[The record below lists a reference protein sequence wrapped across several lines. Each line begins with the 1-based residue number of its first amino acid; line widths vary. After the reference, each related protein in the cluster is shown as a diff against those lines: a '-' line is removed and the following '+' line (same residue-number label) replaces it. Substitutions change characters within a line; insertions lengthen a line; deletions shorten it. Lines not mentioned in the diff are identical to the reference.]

1 MQRFII
7 QTMTE
12 IKIPEIHIPEIQIPQ
27 VYVPQVSLP
36 GYEPLNVETIGCK
49 YFHRDVKN
57 TGNRNLL
64 IDDPNGIVSN
74 CPYPSFIPMN
84 YQADQLIITETVLPS
99 EEEQKLPEGKPPQ
112 AEIPKDDK
120 KEDVFVECP
129 GKNDQRVGDFRNEKR
144 LERVVGHER
153 SEDGTICTTIYE
165 DVPFKDQYIPEVSTI
180 VSTAVIGLVAAST
193 PLLLNAVKPIVKQIV
208 KKLTKKKNKKS
219 SS

>member
-1 MQRFII
+1 M
-7 QTMTE
+7 E
-12 IKIPEIHIPEIQIPQ
+12 IPEIHIPEVAIPE
-27 VYVPQVSLP
+27 VYIPQVSLP

-64 IDDPNGIVSN
+64 VEDPNGVTNS

-84 YQADQLIITETVLPS
+84 YQADQLIIV
-99 EEEQKLPEGKPPQ
+99 EEAAVVNDEPAKLPEGKPPQ
-112 AEIPKDDK
+112 PEIPKDK
-120 KEDVFVECP
+120 KEEVFVDCP
-129 GKNDQRVGDFRNEKR
+129 GRTDQRVGDFRNEKR

-208 KKLTKKKNKKS
+208 KKLTKKKEK
-219 SS
+219 

>member
-1 MQRFII
+1 M
-7 QTMTE
+7 E
-12 IKIPEIHIPEIQIPQ
+12 IPEIHIPEIAIPQ
-27 VYVPQVSLP
+27 VYVPKVSLP
-36 GYEPLNVETIGCK
+36 GYEPLNVETMGCK

-64 IDDPNGIVSN
+64 VEDPNGVTSS

-84 YQADQLIITETVLPS
+84 YQADQLIIV
-99 EEEQKLPEGKPPQ
+99 EEAAVVNDEPAKLPEGKPPQ
-112 AEIPKDDK
+112 PEIPKDK
-120 KEDVFVECP
+120 KEEVFVECP
-129 GKNDQRVGDFRNEKR
+129 GRTDQRVGDFRNEKR

-208 KKLTKKKNKKS
+208 KKLTKKKDKS
-219 SS
+219 T

>member
-1 MQRFII
+1 M
-7 QTMTE
+7 MTE
-12 IKIPEIHIPEIQIPQ
+12 IKIPEIHIPEIEIPQ

-64 IDDPNGIVSN
+64 IDDPNGVVNN

-84 YQADQLIITETVLPS
+84 YQADQLIIV
-99 EEEQKLPEGKPPQ
+99 EEAAVVNDEPAKLPEGKPPQ

-120 KEDVFVECP
+120 KEEVFVDCP
-129 GKNDQRVGDFRNEKR
+129 GRTDQRVGDFRNEKK

-193 PLLLNAVKPIVKQIV
+193 PLLLNAVKPLVKQIV
-208 KKLTKKKNKKS
+208 KKLTKKKDKS
-219 SS
+219 T

>member
-1 MQRFII
+1 MPTID
-7 QTMTE
+7 
-12 IKIPEIHIPEIQIPQ
+12 IPEINIPNIEIPE

-36 GYEPLNVETIGCK
+36 GYEPVNVETIGCK

-64 IDDPNGIVSN
+64 IDDPNGVVSN
-74 CPYPSFIPMN
+74 CPYPSFIPIN
-84 YQADQLIITETVLPS
+84 YQPDQLIIV
-99 EEEQKLPEGKPPQ
+99 EEAAVVNEEPDKLPEGKPPQ
-112 AEIPKDDK
+112 AEIPKEEK
-120 KEDVFVECP
+120 KDDVFIECP
-129 GKNDQRVGDFRNEKR
+129 GKKDQRVGDFRNEKR

-208 KKLTKKKNKKS
+208 KKLTKKKDKV
-219 SS
+219 

>member
-1 MQRFII
+1 M
-7 QTMTE
+7 E
-12 IKIPEIHIPEIQIPQ
+12 IPQISIPNIEIPQ

-64 IDDPNGIVSN
+64 IDDPNGVVSD

-84 YQADQLIITETVLPS
+84 YQPDQLIIV
-99 EEEQKLPEGKPPQ
+99 EEAAVVNDEPEKLPEGKPPQ
-112 AEIPKDDK
+112 AEIPKDEK
-120 KEDVFVECP
+120 KEDIFVECP
-129 GKNDQRVGDFRNEKR
+129 GKKDQRVGDFRNEKK
-144 LERVVGHER
+144 LERVIGHSR

-180 VSTAVIGLVAAST
+180 VSTAVIGLVSAST

-208 KKLTKKKNKKS
+208 KKLTKKKDKV
-219 SS
+219 

>member
-1 MQRFII
+1 MPTID
-7 QTMTE
+7 
-12 IKIPEIHIPEIQIPQ
+12 IPEIHIPNIEIPE

-49 YFHRDVKN
+49 YFHRDTKN

-64 IDDPNGIVSN
+64 IDDPNGVVSN

-84 YQADQLIITETVLPS
+84 YQADQLIIV
-99 EEEQKLPEGKPPQ
+99 EEAAVVNDEPAKLPEGKPPQ
-112 AEIPKDDK
+112 AEIPKEDK

-129 GKNDQRVGDFRNEKR
+129 SPKDQRVGDFRNEKK
-144 LERVVGHER
+144 LERVVGHKR

-208 KKLTKKKNKKS
+208 KKLTKKKEK
-219 SS
+219 

>member
-1 MQRFII
+1 
-7 QTMTE
+7 MTE
-12 IKIPEIHIPEIQIPQ
+12 IKIPEIHIPEVLIPQ

-64 IDDPNGIVSN
+64 VEDPNGVTSS

-84 YQADQLIITETVLPS
+84 YQADQLIIV
-99 EEEQKLPEGKPPQ
+99 EEAMVENEEPAKLPEGKPPKP
-112 AEIPKDDK
+112 EIPKSDK
-120 KEDVFVECP
+120 KVEFVECP
-129 GKNDQRVGDFRNEKR
+129 GKKDQRVGDFRNEKR

-165 DVPFKDQYIPEVSTI
+165 DVPFKDQYIPEISTVI
-180 VSTAVIGLVAAST
+180 STAFIGLVAAST

-208 KKLTKKKNKKS
+208 KKLTKKKDKV
-219 SS
+219 

>member
-1 MQRFII
+1 
-7 QTMTE
+7 MTE

-27 VYVPQVSLP
+27 VYAPQVSLP

-64 IDDPNGIVSN
+64 IDDPNGVVSN

-84 YQADQLIITETVLPS
+84 YQPDQLIIV
-99 EEEQKLPEGKPPQ
+99 EEAAVVNDEPEKLPEGKPPQ
-112 AEIPKDDK
+112 AEIPKEEK

-129 GKNDQRVGDFRNEKR
+129 GKKDQRVGDFRNEKR

-208 KKLTKKKNKKS
+208 KKLTKKKKDLK
-219 SS
+219 

>member
-1 MQRFII
+1 
-7 QTMTE
+7 MTE

-64 IDDPNGIVSN
+64 IEDPNGVTSS

-84 YQADQLIITETVLPS
+84 YQADQLIITETALPA

-112 AEIPKDDK
+112 AEIPKGEK

-129 GKNDQRVGDFRNEKR
+129 SKNDQRVGDFRNEKR

-193 PLLLNAVKPIVKQIV
+193 PLLLNAVKPLVKQIV
-208 KKLTKKKNKKS
+208 KKLTKKKKDVK
-219 SS
+219 

>member
-1 MQRFII
+1 MPTID
-7 QTMTE
+7 
-12 IKIPEIHIPEIQIPQ
+12 IPEIHIPNIEIPE

-64 IDDPNGIVSN
+64 IDDPNGVVSN

-84 YQADQLIITETVLPS
+84 YQADQLVITETTLPA
-99 EEEQKLPEGKPPQ
+99 EEEQKLPEGKPPK
-112 AEIPKDDK
+112 AEIPKEEK

-129 GKNDQRVGDFRNEKR
+129 GKKDQRVGDFRNEKR
-144 LERVVGHER
+144 LERVVGHKR

-165 DVPFKDQYIPEVSTI
+165 DVSFKDQYIPEVSTI

-193 PLLLNAVKPIVKQIV
+193 PLLLNAVKPLVKQII
-208 KKLTKKKNKKS
+208 KKLTKKKDKV
-219 SS
+219 

>member
-1 MQRFII
+1 M
-7 QTMTE
+7 E
-12 IKIPEIHIPEIQIPQ
+12 IPEISIPNIEIPK

-64 IDDPNGIVSN
+64 IDDPNGVVSN

-84 YQADQLIITETVLPS
+84 YQPDQLIIV
-99 EEEQKLPEGKPPQ
+99 EESPVVNDEPAKLPEGKPPK
-112 AEIPKDDK
+112 AEIPKDK
-120 KEDVFVECP
+120 KKKDVFVECP
-129 GKNDQRVGDFRNEKR
+129 GKKDQRVGDFRNEKR

-165 DVPFKDQYIPEVSTI
+165 DVPFKDQYLPEISTVI
-180 VSTAVIGLVAAST
+180 STAFIGLVAAST
-193 PLLLNAVKPIVKQIV
+193 PLLLNAVKPLVKQIV
-208 KKLTKKKNKKS
+208 KKLTKKKDKV
-219 SS
+219 

>member
-1 MQRFII
+1 MPTID
-7 QTMTE
+7 
-12 IKIPEIHIPEIQIPQ
+12 IPEIHIPEVSIPQ

-36 GYEPLNVETIGCK
+36 GYEPLNVETIGCR
-49 YFHRDVKN
+49 YSHRDTKN

-64 IDDPNGIVSN
+64 VEDPNGVTSS

-84 YQADQLIITETVLPS
+84 YQADQLIIV
-99 EEEQKLPEGKPPQ
+99 EEAAVVNDEPAKLPEGKPPQ
-112 AEIPKDDK
+112 PEIPKDK
-120 KEDVFVECP
+120 KEEVFVDCP
-129 GKNDQRVGDFRNEKR
+129 GRTDQRVGDFRNEKR

-193 PLLLNAVKPIVKQIV
+193 PLLLNAVKPLVKQIV
-208 KKLTKKKNKKS
+208 KKLTKKKEK
-219 SS
+219 

>member
-1 MQRFII
+1 
-7 QTMTE
+7 MTE
-12 IKIPEIHIPEIQIPQ
+12 IKIPEIYIPHIAIPK
-27 VYVPQVSLP
+27 VYIPQVSLP
-36 GYEPLNVETIGCK
+36 PADRAPEVQTIGCK

-64 IDDPNGIVSN
+64 IDDPNGVVSN

-84 YQADQLIITETVLPS
+84 YQPDQLIIV
-99 EEEQKLPEGKPPQ
+99 EEAAVINDEPTKLPEGKPPQ
-112 AEIPKDDK
+112 AEIPKEDK
-120 KEDVFVECP
+120 KEDVFLECP

-193 PLLLNAVKPIVKQIV
+193 PLLLNAVKPLVKQIV
-208 KKLTKKKNKKS
+208 KKLTKKKKDVK
-219 SS
+219 